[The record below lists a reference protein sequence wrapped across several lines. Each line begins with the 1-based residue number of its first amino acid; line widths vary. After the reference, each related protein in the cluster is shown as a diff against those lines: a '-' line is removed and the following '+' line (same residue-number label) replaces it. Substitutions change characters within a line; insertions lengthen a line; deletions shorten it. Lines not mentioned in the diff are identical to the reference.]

1 MEITDVL
8 VISMFAT
15 FLASLF
21 MGIPIAYGLWG
32 IAIIFSGVG
41 YLSDQF
47 LDTFTGLNNAFLI
60 IAVQRIFKYMQNST
74 LVALPMFIFMGLMLE
89 ISGLAERLMKSSER
103 VFGNLR
109 GGIAIS
115 ATLIGILLA
124 ASTGI
129 IGASVVMLGMLSL
142 PTMLKEKYNLP
153 FSAGTV
159 CAAGTLGILIPPS
172 IMLVVMADQL
182 GLSVGDLFFGAFGPG
197 MILSLFYLVYIVAW
211 TNLNRHIAPRSHTD
225 HRITLSEIVG
235 LCQDILPV
243 LFLMFVVLGSIFAG
257 VATVTEASGVGAF
270 ATILLALINKKLS
283 FTQIAQ
289 VSFNT
294 FKTTGYIFAILIG
307 ATVFALV
314 LRALGGDETIIRGIT
329 ALEFD
334 SKSVVLF
341 IIACVFILGFFLDWL
356 EISLIILPLVAPV
369 IVSMDI
375 SVGHYPGIENP
386 SLVWAS
392 ILIAVT
398 LQTSFLTPPVGFAIF
413 YLKGIQ
419 IPDLKLKHIYVG
431 VIPFVILQILVAI
444 LIYMIPDIVLYL
456 PSLMYR

>member
-1 MEITDVL
+1 MEVTDYL
-8 VISMFAT
+8 VISMFGT
-15 FLASLF
+15 FLATLF

-32 IAIIFSGVG
+32 TAIIFTGIG
-41 YLSDQF
+41 FLSDHF

-60 IAVQRIFKYMQNST
+60 IGVQRIFSYMQNST

-89 ISGLAERLMKSSER
+89 LSGMAEKLMKSSER
-103 VFGNLR
+103 VFGSLR

-142 PTMLKEKYNLP
+142 PTMIKEKYNLP

-182 GLSVGDLFFGAFGPG
+182 GLSVGDLFFGAVGPG
-197 MILSLFYLVYIVAW
+197 IALSVLYLVYIVVW
-211 TNLNRHIAPRSHTD
+211 TNLNKNIAPSAQNQSK
-225 HRITLSEIVG
+225 ITARELLD
-235 LCQDILPV
+235 LCKNILPA
-243 LFLMFVVLGSIFAG
+243 LLLMFTVLGSIFAG
-257 VATVTEASGVGAF
+257 IATVTEASGVGA
-270 ATILLALINKKLS
+270 LASIVLAALNKKLT
-283 FTQIAQ
+283 FEQITQ
-289 VSFNT
+289 VSFRT

-314 LRALGGDETIIRGIT
+314 LRGLGGDEAITRGIK
-329 ALEFD
+329 AMEFD
-334 SKSVVLF
+334 SKNVVLF

-356 EISLIILPLVAPV
+356 EISLIVLPLVGPV
-369 IVSMDI
+369 ITSLGV
-375 SVGHYPGIENP
+375 SVGQFSGIENP
-386 SLVWAS
+386 TLVWATV
-392 ILIAVT
+392 LIALT

-413 YLKGIQ
+413 YLRGIE
-419 IPDLKLKHIYVG
+419 IPGLELKHIYMG
-431 VIPFVILQILVAI
+431 VIPFVLLQVVATV
-444 LIYMIPDIVLYL
+444 LIYIYPSIVLYL
-456 PSLMYR
+456 PSLMYK